1 METGFSSLMQ
11 NVWLSAIPCAPLG
24 NPAHGTKAAPV
35 SGRTLG
41 LGHSCPAPKC
51 DWAPSPGPAAPLG
64 GHCQPWLPTQPKES
78 APISAKSTKIHD
90 SKVGQARDW
99 ILLCFPSP
107 SRQPQITCCF
117 SLSPSIQGLCS
128 EPANDF
134 GDSFKDPLVCLS
146 ACSCSLVECLMEF
159 IHIL

>member
-1 METGFSSLMQ
+1 MFGFQPFPVLPWETQPMEQKQLLSLAGLWGWVTHVQPQSVTGLPALAQ
-11 NVWLSAIPCAPLG
+11 LPLWV
-24 NPAHGTKAAPV
+24 GTA
-35 SGRTLG
+35 
-41 LGHSCPAPKC
+41 
-51 DWAPSPGPAAPLG
+51 SPGS
-64 GHCQPWLPTQPKES
+64 QPSQRNLHQS
-78 APISAKSTKIHD
+78 LQNQLKSTIPKWD
-90 SKVGQARDW
+90 RPGTGSCS
-99 ILLCFPSP
+99 CFPSP